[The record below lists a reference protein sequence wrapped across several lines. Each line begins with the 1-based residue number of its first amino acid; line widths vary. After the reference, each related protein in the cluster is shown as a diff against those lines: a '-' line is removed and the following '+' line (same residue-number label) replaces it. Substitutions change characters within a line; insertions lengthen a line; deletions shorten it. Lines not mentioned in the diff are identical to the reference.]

1 MLFSHN
7 ATNQIV
13 MMNIKLMIIEEGK
26 KMHDFFKTASC
37 DESEETAKKKKIASL
52 YFNYCW
58 AFFLLA
64 LVVYMVADHSKTPK
78 EEAAFQHETIPQ
90 VISGTSDLKTY
101 EG

>member
-1 MLFSHN
+1 
-7 ATNQIV
+7 
-13 MMNIKLMIIEEGK
+13 
-26 KMHDFFKTASC
+26 MHDFSKPPHVTSP
-37 DESEETAKKKKIASL
+37 KRLQKRRLPVYIL
-52 YFNYCW
+52 IIVGL
-58 AFFLLA
+58 FLLA

>member
-1 MLFSHN
+1 
-7 ATNQIV
+7 
-13 MMNIKLMIIEEGK
+13 
-26 KMHDFFKTASC
+26 MHDFSKPPHVTSP
-37 DESEETAKKKKIASL
+37 EETAKKRRLPVYIL
-52 YFNYCW
+52 IIVEL
-58 AFFLLA
+58 FLLA

>member
-1 MLFSHN
+1 
-7 ATNQIV
+7 
-13 MMNIKLMIIEEGK
+13 
-26 KMHDFFKTASC
+26 MHDFSKPPHVTSP
-37 DESEETAKKKKIASL
+37 EKTAKKRRLPVYIL
-52 YFNYCW
+52 IIVGL
-58 AFFLLA
+58 FLLA